1 MKAKKWIK
9 IFILGAIFTT
19 CFIGIFNFTIDP
31 LWTFSH
37 TNKFNNKQD
46 GFDERQQKTN
56 YLYNKGLEN
65 YDGILLG
72 SSRATFINQEDFS
85 NMNIYNYSSAALLPT
100 EYKGYI
106 DFAKKIK
113 GKDLKYIIIGSDF
126 FGTNELKKKVLDS
139 EFYIKNTENIFY
151 KYKMLLSIH
160 TFKKSIRTIEN
171 SILGNEQYYDR
182 NNIKYYTK
190 VSEEERIRR
199 FNRNIKKHILELNKD
214 SYKYN
219 NEYIN
224 ILKEIKE
231 NNPNTKFI
239 IFTSAITAD
248 LLVSIVKNAEREKEY
263 ERWLKE
269 LVDVFGE
276 VEHFMTVNTITRNLQ
291 NYPDDDHAY
300 PSIVKLIA
308 NKLSNTKN
316 NEIPEDFGILLTKE
330 NIDLNLVKI
339 KKQIEDFNPNIDE
352 FISKH
357 EEK

>member
-9 IFILGAIFTT
+9 RFLLFVIVTI
-19 CFIGIFNFTIDP
+19 CFIGLFNFIIDP

-37 TNKFNNKQD
+37 TNKFNLKQD

-56 YLYNKGLEN
+56 YLYNRGLEN

-72 SSRATFINQEDFS
+72 SSRATFINQKDFT
-85 NMNIYNYSSAALLPT
+85 NMNIYNYSSSALLPN

-126 FGTNELKKKVLDS
+126 FGTNELKKKAS
-139 EFYIKNTENIFY
+139 NPESYIRNTESIFY

-160 TFKKSIRTIEN
+160 TFKKSINVIKN
-171 SILGNEQYYDR
+171 SILGNKEYYDR
-182 NNIKYYTK
+182 NNIKYHTK

-199 FNRNIKKHILELNKD
+199 FNKNIKQHISELSGDN
-214 SYKYN
+214 YKYN

-231 NNPNTKFI
+231 DNPNTKFI
-239 IFTSAITAD
+239 VFTSAITAD
-248 LLVSIVKNAEREKEY
+248 LLVSIIKNAEREKEY

-269 LVDVFGE
+269 LISVFGE
-276 VEHFMTVNTITRNLQ
+276 IEHFMTLNTVTKNLQ
-291 NYPDDDHAY
+291 NYIDDDHAY
-300 PSIVKLIA
+300 PDIVKLIA
-308 NKLSNTKN
+308 NKLSNTQN
-316 NEIPEDFGILLTKE
+316 SDIPNDFGILLTKD
-330 NIDLNLVKI
+330 NIDSELIEI
-339 KKQIEDFNPNIDE
+339 KKQIKNFNSE
-352 FISKH
+352 YK
-357 EEK
+357 